1 MSTQRYLRSVTPQRC
16 PSPGLSATS
25 AMVPSTV
32 NVTEAQAGPES
43 APLRGKQSAFD
54 KLEQSAMLR
63 GKMFHLFQCPS
74 ENGCLEN
81 VHKGL

>member
-32 NVTEAQAGPES
+32 NATEAQAGPES